1 MCSNIRTKIINKNRM
16 NYYSEDIINELVD
29 NSNIEDIIEKIEDF
43 KDDVKML
50 FYYFSFYEI
59 SFDYIDALLKDE
71 KNKYVFRCIDN
82 SAFDIRNCPSGM
94 VYRKYINNTKKEII
108 YYILMI
114 CTKQRFKKLG
124 YASSLLDDFIK
135 RVKKETKNISND
147 YRVKIALS
155 SLDNVVSYYEHYG
168 FKMKSN
174 NITDH
179 PLLMRYEKYEKDKD
193 YYIME
198 LDIL

>member
-1 MCSNIRTKIINKNRM
+1 M

-29 NSNIEDIIEKIEDF
+29 NCNVEDIIEKIEEF

-82 SAFDIRNCPSGM
+82 STFDIRNCPSAM
-94 VYRKYINNTKKEII
+94 VYRKYVNKEKKEIT

-124 YASSLLDDFIK
+124 YASALLDDFIK
-135 RVKKETKNISND
+135 RVKKVSSKNSSD
-147 YRVKIALS
+147 YKVKIALS

-174 NITDH
+174 NIKDH
-179 PLLMRYEKYEKDKD
+179 PLLMRYEKYENDKV

>member
-1 MCSNIRTKIINKNRM
+1 M
-16 NYYSEDIINELVD
+16 NFYSEDIINEFID
-29 NSNIEDIIEKIEDF
+29 KSNVENILEKIENF

-82 SAFDIRNCPSGM
+82 SDFDIRNCPSGM
-94 VYRKYINNTKKEII
+94 IYRKYFNKTKKEVV

-124 YASSLLDDFIK
+124 YASALLDDFIQ
-135 RVKKETKNISND
+135 RVKKENANILKD
-147 YRVKIALS
+147 YKVKIALS
-155 SLDNVVSYYEHYG
+155 SLDNVVSYYERYG
-168 FKMKSN
+168 FKMKSH
-174 NITDH
+174 NIKDH
-179 PLLMRYEKYEKDKD
+179 PLLMCYEKYEKDKE

-198 LDIL
+198 LDVI

>member
-1 MCSNIRTKIINKNRM
+1 M
-16 NYYSEDIINELVD
+16 NYYSDDIINNIID
-29 NSNIEDIIEKIEDF
+29 NSKVEEIIENIEEF
-43 KDDVKML
+43 KDDAHML

-71 KNKYVFRCIDN
+71 KNKLAFRCIDN
-82 SAFDIRNCPSGM
+82 SEFNIRNCPSAM
-94 VYRKYINNTKKEII
+94 IYRKYNNNAKKEVI

-124 YASSLLDDFIK
+124 YASALLDDFIK
-135 RVKKETKNISND
+135 RVKKETEHISSD
-147 YRVKIALS
+147 YKVKIALS

-168 FKMKSN
+168 FKMTSN
-174 NITDH
+174 NIRDH

-193 YYIME
+193 YHIME
-198 LDIL
+198 LDILNRKT

>member
-1 MCSNIRTKIINKNRM
+1 M
-16 NYYSEDIINELVD
+16 NYYSQDIINELIDKTNV
-29 NSNIEDIIEKIEDF
+29 EDLIEKIEDF

-82 SAFDIRNCPSGM
+82 CGFDIRNCPSGM
-94 VYRKYINNTKKEII
+94 VYRKYINKAKKEVI

-124 YASSLLDDFIK
+124 YASALLDDFIQ
-135 RVKKETKNISND
+135 RVKKETANISND
-147 YRVKIALS
+147 YKVKIALS